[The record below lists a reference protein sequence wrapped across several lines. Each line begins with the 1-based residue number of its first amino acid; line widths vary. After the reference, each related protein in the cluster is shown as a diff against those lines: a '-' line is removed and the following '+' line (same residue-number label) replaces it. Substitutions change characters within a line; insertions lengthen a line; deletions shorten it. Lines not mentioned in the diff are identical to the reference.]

1 MLLVVTRDFMR
12 AMAQPYD
19 RGAIGKSLF
28 SLEQV
33 EALEEA
39 RQGRKR
45 AAAAAANRERDVAA
59 AAAAAARA
67 AAAAEGAGA
76 AATGQVGRGDGPEPM
91 QVG

>member
-19 RGAIGKSLF
+19 RGQIGKSLF
-28 SLEQV
+28 SHEQV
-33 EALEEA
+33 EALEEV

-45 AAAAAANRERDVAA
+45 AAQAAAERERAA
-59 AAAAAARA
+59 AAAAAGLGKA
-67 AAAAEGAGA
+67 AAGAGGVEA
-76 AATGQVGRGDGPEPM
+76 M